1 MAEGINMG
9 RKSPWTKD
17 EYKSI
22 FKQISNYAMR
32 LSLQLLREE
41 GSASA
46 SEAIAAYNIYKCPV
60 VYLFVHYHFGMFDD
74 LEMNG
79 EETTAYLLMFLPN
92 VKYFATELKKAF
104 ASGQVFPMN
113 GSGDMDAIMADMCDE
128 IIYIEENF

>member
-1 MAEGINMG
+1 MG

>member
-104 ASGQVFPMN
+104 ASCQVFPMN